1 MALAD
6 AGSRV
11 LLCVSLVTL
20 GSTARHLQW
29 VKPADGGALLRV
41 IFGITLPAVLLTT
54 FSNAPL
60 DLAGAGLI
68 VACSVAHACLLALL
82 SFTWDHP
89 QRSAQQVA
97 LLSGASFGVN
107 LGLFAYPFAAA
118 LFGEHG
124 LKVIVLYDLFNQG
137 VLLVLQYLA
146 FWWRCADVPGS
157 SGAAGTP
164 AALAAVAK
172 RLLTPCLLALYA
184 ATILAVT
191 RTSIAPAVQAVTS
204 QLVAANAPLTL
215 LALGVLLDTRVP
227 GRAMVDVAAL
237 LGARYGVS
245 LAFGA
250 GCVLLLQPL
259 VPIETVAAVLI
270 ATTSPVP
277 MLTLTYSEQFGCD
290 TSLAA
295 IIINASMVLSF
306 TCLVT
311 IVHISQTAPASLAPA
326 AAACAGACLLVA
338 LLGRWQQHRHLR
350 KQRGAAVA
358 MLSRGHPKGTAQQAK
373 PRAGGIK
380 LTRRFVNGATMHVE
394 QHRGGVAVVR
404 SMRLTGIRQ
413 AATAHGTPCGR
424 RSRRPVAAHPHV
436 LIHALPCC

>member
-1 MALAD
+1 M
-6 AGSRV
+6 
-11 LLCVSLVTL
+11 
-20 GSTARHLQW
+20 
-29 VKPADGGALLRV
+29 
-41 IFGITLPAVLLTT
+41 
-54 FSNAPL
+54 
-60 DLAGAGLI
+60 
-68 VACSVAHACLLALL
+68 
-82 SFTWDHP
+82 
-89 QRSAQQVA
+89 A

-146 FWWRCADVPGS
+146 FWWRCAGGPGS
-157 SGAAGTP
+157 SGAGAP
-164 AALAAVAK
+164 AAVSAVAK

-184 ATILAVT
+184 ATTLAVT

-215 LALGVLLDTRVP
+215 LALGVLLDARVP

-250 GCVLLLQPL
+250 GCVLLLQNM
-259 VPIETVAAVLI
+259 VPMETVTAVLI
-270 ATTSPVP
+270 AATSPVP
-277 MLTLTYSEQFGCD
+277 MLTLTYSEQFDCD
-290 TSLAA
+290 TALAV

-311 IVHISQTAPASLAPA
+311 IVHISQAAPASLAPA
-326 AAACAGACLLVA
+326 AAACAAGCLIVA
-338 LLGRWQQHRHLR
+338 LLGRWQQYRHLR
-350 KQRGAAVA
+350 EQRSAAVA
-358 MLSRGHPKGTAQQAK
+358 MLSRGLQKSTAQQAK
-373 PRAGGIK
+373 PRAGGLK
-380 LTRRFVNGATMHVE
+380 LPRRLIDGTPMRVE

-413 AATAHGTPCGR
+413 AATPHGTPCGR
-424 RSRRPVAAHPHV
+424 RNRRPVAARLHV
-436 LIHALPCC
+436 LMRAVPCC

>member
-6 AGSRV
+6 AGTRV
-11 LLCVSLVTL
+11 LLCVSLVAL
-20 GSTARHLQW
+20 GSTARALQW

-60 DLAGAGLI
+60 DLAGAGLV

-82 SFTWDHP
+82 SFTWEHP

-146 FWWRCADVPGS
+146 FWWRCAPGGT
-157 SGAAGTP
+157 SGGAGAP
-164 AALAAVAK
+164 AAVAAVAK
-172 RLLTPCLLALYA
+172 RLFTPCLLALYA

-191 RTSIAPAVQAVTS
+191 RTSISPAVQAVTS

-227 GRAMVDVAAL
+227 GRALVDVAAL

-259 VPIETVAAVLI
+259 VPIETVAAVLL
-270 ATTSPVP
+270 AATSPVP
-277 MLTLTYSEQFGCD
+277 MLTVTYSEQFGCD

-306 TCLVT
+306 LSLVT
-311 IVHISQTAPASLAPA
+311 VLHISQTAPASLAPV
-326 AAACAGACLLVA
+326 AAACAAACLLVA

-350 KQRGAAVA
+350 EQRGPVVA
-358 MLSRGHPKGTAQQAK
+358 MLLHGRQQSNAQQAK
-373 PRAGGIK
+373 PSAGAFK
-380 LTRRFVNGATMHVE
+380 LTRRLIGGTMMHVE

-404 SMRLTGIRQ
+404 SMRLAGIRQ
-413 AATAHGTPCGR
+413 AARAHCLR
-424 RSRRPVAAHPHV
+424 KRRPAASHPVAHM
-436 LIHALPCC
+436 LMRALPCC

>member
-1 MALAD
+1 MALA
-6 AGSRV
+6 GRV
-11 LLCVSLVTL
+11 LLCVSLVAL
-20 GSTARHLQW
+20 GSIARHLQW

-60 DLAGAGLI
+60 DLAGSGLI
-68 VACSVAHACLLALL
+68 IACSVAHACLLAFL

-89 QRSAQQVA
+89 RRSAQQVA

-118 LFGEHG
+118 LFGAHG

-146 FWWRCADVPGS
+146 FWWRCAGVPVS
-157 SGAAGTP
+157 SGGGADVV
-164 AALAAVAK
+164 AAVAK

-184 ATILAVT
+184 ATLLAVT

-215 LALGVLLDTRVP
+215 LALGVLLDMRVP
-227 GRAMVDVAAL
+227 GRALVDVAAL
-237 LGARYGVS
+237 LGARYGIS

-259 VPIETVAAVLI
+259 VPLETVAAVLI
-270 ATTSPVP
+270 AATSPVP
-277 MLTLTYSEQFGCD
+277 MLTLTYSEEFGCD

-306 TCLVT
+306 SCLVA
-311 IVHISQTAPASLAPA
+311 IVHVSSTAPTFLAPA
-326 AAACAGACLLVA
+326 AAACASACLLVA
-338 LLGRWQQHRHLR
+338 LLGRWQQHRLLR
-350 KQRGAAVA
+350 EQAPPQQRGAAVA
-358 MLSRGHPKGTAQQAK
+358 MLRVYQQGGAPQAK
-373 PRAGGIK
+373 RRVFGYKLPRRLVDG
-380 LTRRFVNGATMHVE
+380 TPMRVE
-394 QHRGGVAVVR
+394 QHLGGVAVR
-404 SMRLTGIRQ
+404 SMRLAGLRQ
-413 AATAHGTPCGR
+413 PATAHGTCRWR
-424 RSRRPVAAHPHV
+424 RAAAARPVPQNQM
-436 LIHALPCC
+436 HALPCY